1 MVGAERGE
9 AVNISLTVNEQPV
22 TVDVPAN
29 VLLVNLLRETLDLTG
44 TKVGCETT
52 VCGACTVMVDDEP
65 VKSCT
70 IFAAQVDGMSVT
82 TIEGLSADGLNA
94 IQRGLNAEHGL
105 QCGYCSPGIVVS
117 ATALLRRIDTPTD
130 KDIEHALKGNLCRC
144 TGYTGII
151 RGIHHA
157 AALLR
162 GETPFSSAGVAI
174 EAPVFSTEVFKA
186 EIEASDVEVV

>member
-1 MVGAERGE
+1 MNMA
-9 AVNISLTVNEQPV
+9 LTVNGENV
-22 TVDVPAN
+22 AVDLPPN
-29 VLLVNLLRETLDLTG
+29 ILLVNLVRDTLGLTG
-44 TKVGCETT
+44 TKVGCETS

-70 IFAAQVDGMSVT
+70 MFAVQVDGRSVT
-82 TIEGLSADGLNA
+82 TIEGLSADGLTA
-94 IQRGLNAEHGL
+94 VQRGLNAEHGL

-117 ATALLRRIDTPTD
+117 ATALLRDTNTPTD
-130 KDIEHALKGNLCRC
+130 GEIKDALKGNLCRC

-162 GETPFSSAGVAI
+162 GESPPSSAGVAI
-174 EAPVFSTEVFKA
+174 ETPRVTLEVAKVDISA
-186 EIEASDVEVV
+186 TDVEVV